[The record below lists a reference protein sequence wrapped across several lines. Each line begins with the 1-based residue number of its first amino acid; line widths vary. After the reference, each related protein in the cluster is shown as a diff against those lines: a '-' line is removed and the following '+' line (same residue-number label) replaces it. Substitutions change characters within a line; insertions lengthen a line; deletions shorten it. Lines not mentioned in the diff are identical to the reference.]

1 MPIRYAISDLR
12 AKYVHNYPAS
22 NVQPLD
28 YMPIGYAI
36 FDSNAGSITKSRL
49 QFERPSILLL
59 NMLESSFAMKKNRGA
74 HPASG
79 PVLCKMGSNIE
90 KNKKIRA
97 FYQLQNIAL

>member
-1 MPIRYAISDLR
+1 MEVNE
-12 AKYVHNYPAS
+12 YVVAY
-22 NVQPLD
+22 
-28 YMPIGYAI
+28 
-36 FDSNAGSITKSRL
+36 NAGSTTKSCL

-59 NMLESSFAMKKNRGA
+59 NMLETSFAMKKNRGA